1 MAFQLSGGL
10 NNIMLLKFFNAYV
23 NNGLNK
29 KDGYTNSI
37 TILKVQSRLN

>member
-1 MAFQLSGGL
+1 MAFQLSGVL

-29 KDGYTNSI
+29 KDVHEFNYYS
-37 TILKVQSRLN
+37 